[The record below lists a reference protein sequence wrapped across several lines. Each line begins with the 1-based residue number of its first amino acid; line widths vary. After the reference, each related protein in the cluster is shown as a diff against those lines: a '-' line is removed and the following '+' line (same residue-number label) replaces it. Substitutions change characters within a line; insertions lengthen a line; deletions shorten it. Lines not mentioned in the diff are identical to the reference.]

1 MSKISYFTEE
11 GLSKLK
17 NELRLLKTSGRKKI
31 AQQIADARDKGD
43 LSENA
48 EYDAAKEA
56 QGLHELKISKLEST
70 LSNAKIIDKKNIDAS
85 KVSILSKVDIKYLQ
99 NDMKFTYQLVA
110 EEESDLKSGKL
121 SVKSPIGSSLLGK
134 RKGDIHYELW
144 AVYTHPK
151 RSILKNIENACDTLT
166 EIGYKNNKKALK
178 IRDLVKKGKIKILG
192 LDDAGF
198 REKK

>member
-85 KVSILSKVDIKYLQ
+85 KVSILSKVDIKNLQ

-121 SVKSPIGSSLLGK
+121 SVKSPIGSTLLGK
-134 RKGDIHYELW
+134 RKGDKVIIN
-144 AVYTHPK
+144 TPSGNIK
-151 RSILKNIENACDTLT
+151 FQILNISL
-166 EIGYKNNKKALK
+166 
-178 IRDLVKKGKIKILG
+178 
-192 LDDAGF
+192 
-198 REKK
+198 

>member
-1 MSKISYFTEE
+1 MSEISYFTEE

-17 NELRLLKTSGRKKI
+17 DELRLLKTSGRKKI
-31 AQQIADARDKGD
+31 AKQIAEARDKGD

-70 LSNAKIIDKKNIDAS
+70 LSNAKVIDKKNIDAS
-85 KVSILSKVDIKYLQ
+85 KVSILSKVDIKNLQ

-134 RKGDIHYELW
+134 RKGDKVIIN
-144 AVYTHPK
+144 TPSGNIK
-151 RSILKNIENACDTLT
+151 FQILNISL
-166 EIGYKNNKKALK
+166 
-178 IRDLVKKGKIKILG
+178 
-192 LDDAGF
+192 
-198 REKK
+198 

>member
-17 NELRLLKTSGRKKI
+17 DELRLLKTSGRKKI
-31 AQQIADARDKGD
+31 AEQIAEARDKGD

-85 KVSILSKVDIKYLQ
+85 KVSILSKVDIKNLQ

-121 SVKSPIGSSLLGK
+121 SVKSPLGSTLLGK
-134 RKGDIHYELW
+134 RKGDKVIIN
-144 AVYTHPK
+144 TPSGIIK
-151 RSILKNIENACDTLT
+151 FQILNISL
-166 EIGYKNNKKALK
+166 
-178 IRDLVKKGKIKILG
+178 
-192 LDDAGF
+192 
-198 REKK
+198 

>member
-1 MSKISYFTEE
+1 MSEISYFTEK

-17 NELRLLKTSGRKKI
+17 DELRLLKTSGRKKI
-31 AQQIADARDKGD
+31 AQQIAEARDKGD

-70 LSNAKIIDKKNIDAS
+70 LSNAKVIDKKNIDAS
-85 KVSILSKVDIKYLQ
+85 KVSILSKVDIKNLQ

-134 RKGDIHYELW
+134 RKGDKVIIN
-144 AVYTHPK
+144 TPSGNIK
-151 RSILKNIENACDTLT
+151 FQILNISL
-166 EIGYKNNKKALK
+166 
-178 IRDLVKKGKIKILG
+178 
-192 LDDAGF
+192 
-198 REKK
+198 

>member
-56 QGLHELKISKLEST
+56 QGLHELKISKLYH
-70 LSNAKIIDKKNIDAS
+70 LSIGF
-85 KVSILSKVDIKYLQ
+85 
-99 NDMKFTYQLVA
+99 MF
-110 EEESDLKSGKL
+110 SGK
-121 SVKSPIGSSLLGK
+121 
-134 RKGDIHYELW
+134 
-144 AVYTHPK
+144 
-151 RSILKNIENACDTLT
+151 DTL
-166 EIGYKNNKKALK
+166 AVP
-178 IRDLVKKGKIKILG
+178 RAIKENI
-192 LDDAGF
+192 
-198 REKK
+198 KCT

>member
-1 MSKISYFTEE
+1 MSEISYFTEE

-17 NELRLLKTSGRKKI
+17 DELRLLKTSGRKKI
-31 AQQIADARDKGD
+31 AKQIAEARDKGD

-70 LSNAKIIDKKNIDAS
+70 LSNAKVIDKNNIDAS
-85 KVSILSKVDIKYLQ
+85 KVSILSKVYIKNLQ

-121 SVKSPIGSSLLGK
+121 SVKSPIGSTLLGK
-134 RKGDIHYELW
+134 RKGDKVIIN
-144 AVYTHPK
+144 TPSGNIK
-151 RSILKNIENACDTLT
+151 FQILNISL
-166 EIGYKNNKKALK
+166 
-178 IRDLVKKGKIKILG
+178 
-192 LDDAGF
+192 
-198 REKK
+198 

>member
-1 MSKISYFTEE
+1 MI
-11 GLSKLK
+11 KLK
-17 NELRLLKTSGRKKI
+17 KILKEAIGK
-31 AQQIADARDKGD
+31 D
-43 LSENA
+43 LYSDSLPNSR
-48 EYDAAKEA
+48 AKEF
-56 QGLHELKISKLEST
+56 QGALTRLE
-70 LSNAKIIDKKNIDAS
+70 K
-85 KVSILSKVDIKYLQ
+85 SIGSMRDDIKFE
-99 NDMKFTYQLVA
+99 KGGV
-110 EEESDLKSGKL
+110 
-121 SVKSPIGSSLLGK
+121 VGK

-166 EIGYKNNKKALK
+166 EIGYKNNKEALK

>member
-31 AQQIADARDKGD
+31 AQQIADARDKGY

-85 KVSILSKVDIKYLQ
+85 KVSILSKVDIKNLQ

-134 RKGDIHYELW
+134 RKGDKVIIN
-144 AVYTHPK
+144 TPSGNIK
-151 RSILKNIENACDTLT
+151 FQILNISL
-166 EIGYKNNKKALK
+166 
-178 IRDLVKKGKIKILG
+178 
-192 LDDAGF
+192 
-198 REKK
+198 

>member
-1 MSKISYFTEE
+1 MKVIY
-11 GLSKLK
+11 LSKEGYDALEKELK
-17 NELRLLKTSGRKKI
+17 ELKSIDRPRI
-31 AQQIADARDKGD
+31 INQIAEARDKGD

-85 KVSILSKVDIKYLQ
+85 KVSILSKVDIKNLQ

-121 SVKSPIGSSLLGK
+121 SVKSPIGSTLLGK
-134 RKGDIHYELW
+134 RKGDKVIIN
-144 AVYTHPK
+144 TPSGNIK
-151 RSILKNIENACDTLT
+151 FQILNISL
-166 EIGYKNNKKALK
+166 
-178 IRDLVKKGKIKILG
+178 
-192 LDDAGF
+192 
-198 REKK
+198 

>member
-1 MSKISYFTEE
+1 MVGILLEE

-85 KVSILSKVDIKYLQ
+85 KVSILSKVDIKNLQ

-134 RKGDIHYELW
+134 RKGDKVIIN
-144 AVYTHPK
+144 TPSGNIK
-151 RSILKNIENACDTLT
+151 FQILNISL
-166 EIGYKNNKKALK
+166 
-178 IRDLVKKGKIKILG
+178 
-192 LDDAGF
+192 
-198 REKK
+198 

>member
-85 KVSILSKVDIKYLQ
+85 KVSILSKVDIKNLQ

-121 SVKSPIGSSLLGK
+121 SVKSPIGSTLLGK
-134 RKGDIHYELW
+134 RKGDKVIIN
-144 AVYTHPK
+144 TPSGIIK
-151 RSILKNIENACDTLT
+151 FQILNISL
-166 EIGYKNNKKALK
+166 
-178 IRDLVKKGKIKILG
+178 
-192 LDDAGF
+192 
-198 REKK
+198 

>member
-17 NELRLLKTSGRKKI
+17 DELRLLKTSGRKKI
-31 AQQIADARDKGD
+31 AKQIADARDKGD

-85 KVSILSKVDIKYLQ
+85 KVSILSKVDIKNLQ

-121 SVKSPIGSSLLGK
+121 SVKSPIGSTLLGK
-134 RKGDIHYELW
+134 RKGDKVIIN
-144 AVYTHPK
+144 TPSGNIK
-151 RSILKNIENACDTLT
+151 FQILNISL
-166 EIGYKNNKKALK
+166 
-178 IRDLVKKGKIKILG
+178 
-192 LDDAGF
+192 
-198 REKK
+198 

>member
-56 QGLHELKISKLEST
+56 QGMLELEISKLEET
-70 LSNAKIIDKKNIDAS
+70 LSNARIIDESKLDSS
-85 KVSILSKVDIKYLQ
+85 KVLVHSTVKIKNLINSAIMEY
-99 NDMKFTYQLVA
+99 KLVA
-110 EEESDLKSGKL
+110 QSEANLAQGKI
-121 SVKSPIGSSLLGK
+121 SVDSPIGKGLLGK
-134 RKGDIHYELW
+134 RTGDIAEIDIPSGN
-144 AVYTHPK
+144 VK
-151 RSILKNIENACDTLT
+151 FEIL
-166 EIGYKNNKKALK
+166 EIS
-178 IRDLVKKGKIKILG
+178 R
-192 LDDAGF
+192 
-198 REKK
+198 

>member
-70 LSNAKIIDKKNIDAS
+70 LSNAKIVDKKNIDAS
-85 KVSILSKVDIKYLQ
+85 KVSILSKVDIKNLQ
-99 NDMKFTYQLVA
+99 NDMKFTYQIVA

-134 RKGDIHYELW
+134 RKGDKVKIN
-144 AVYTHPK
+144 TPSGNIK
-151 RSILKNIENACDTLT
+151 FQILNISL
-166 EIGYKNNKKALK
+166 
-178 IRDLVKKGKIKILG
+178 
-192 LDDAGF
+192 
-198 REKK
+198 

>member
-70 LSNAKIIDKKNIDAS
+70 LSNAKIVDKKNIDAS
-85 KVSILSKVDIKYLQ
+85 KVSILSKVDIKNLH

-121 SVKSPIGSSLLGK
+121 SVKSPIGSTLLGK
-134 RKGDIHYELW
+134 RKGDKVIINLSLIH
-144 AVYTHPK
+144 
-151 RSILKNIENACDTLT
+151 I
-166 EIGYKNNKKALK
+166 
-178 IRDLVKKGKIKILG
+178 
-192 LDDAGF
+192 
-198 REKK
+198 

>member
-17 NELRLLKTSGRKKI
+17 NELLLLKTSGRKKI

-85 KVSILSKVDIKYLQ
+85 KVSILSKVDIKNLQ

-121 SVKSPIGSSLLGK
+121 SVKSPIGSTLLGK
-134 RKGDIHYELW
+134 RKGDKVIIN
-144 AVYTHPK
+144 TPSGNIK
-151 RSILKNIENACDTLT
+151 FQILNISL
-166 EIGYKNNKKALK
+166 
-178 IRDLVKKGKIKILG
+178 
-192 LDDAGF
+192 
-198 REKK
+198 

>member
-1 MSKISYFTEE
+1 M
-11 GLSKLK
+11 
-17 NELRLLKTSGRKKI
+17 LKTSGRKKI
-31 AQQIADARDKGD
+31 AKQIAEARDKGD

-70 LSNAKIIDKKNIDAS
+70 LSNAKVIDKKNIDAS
-85 KVSILSKVDIKYLQ
+85 KVSILSKVDIKNLQ

-134 RKGDIHYELW
+134 RKGDKVIIN
-144 AVYTHPK
+144 TPSGNIK
-151 RSILKNIENACDTLT
+151 FQILNISL
-166 EIGYKNNKKALK
+166 
-178 IRDLVKKGKIKILG
+178 
-192 LDDAGF
+192 
-198 REKK
+198 

>member
-17 NELRLLKTSGRKKI
+17 DELLLLKTSGRKKI

-85 KVSILSKVDIKYLQ
+85 KVSILSKVDIKNLQ

-121 SVKSPIGSSLLGK
+121 SVKSPIGSTLLGK
-134 RKGDIHYELW
+134 RKGDKVIIN
-144 AVYTHPK
+144 TPSGNIK
-151 RSILKNIENACDTLT
+151 FQILNISL
-166 EIGYKNNKKALK
+166 
-178 IRDLVKKGKIKILG
+178 
-192 LDDAGF
+192 
-198 REKK
+198 

>member
-1 MSKISYFTEE
+1 MSEISYFTEE

-17 NELRLLKTSGRKKI
+17 DELRLLKTSGRKKI
-31 AQQIADARDKGD
+31 AKQIAEARDKGD

-70 LSNAKIIDKKNIDAS
+70 LSNAKVIDKKNIDAS
-85 KVSILSKVDIKYLQ
+85 KVSILSKVDIKNLQ
-99 NDMKFTYQLVA
+99 NDMIFTYELVA

-134 RKGDIHYELW
+134 RKGDKVIIN
-144 AVYTHPK
+144 TPSGNIK
-151 RSILKNIENACDTLT
+151 FQILNISL
-166 EIGYKNNKKALK
+166 
-178 IRDLVKKGKIKILG
+178 
-192 LDDAGF
+192 
-198 REKK
+198 